1 MINAGNDV
9 GSHAGSL
16 GCARFAAVFRNAQM
30 VHPYGIQRKCSL
42 QNLNQENR
50 EVNQMKIWQAS
61 PPARKI
67 KAPSLKDKVS
77 VSTLC

>member
-1 MINAGNDV
+1 
-9 GSHAGSL
+9 
-16 GCARFAAVFRNAQM
+16 M